1 MKLYSKKRKSP
12 IKILVILTLLAGFG
26 FAVSKQFFTKKANDI
41 IVAQIGEENIY
52 KSDIEK
58 KLKEVF
64 ANNKNPQFSF
74 EKLPDQVIELFS
86 REIYLDRKIVAEAK
100 RLGLDNSNDIKDAIE
115 NFKIS
120 TIRQSYV
127 ASLLKDSITDQKIVE
142 KFNEMNAQLEN
153 KIEYKYYQI
162 ILSDQTQAENVYKE
176 LKANKKPLKFSDG
189 AKKYSLDAQSSNN
202 GGEVDYKQES
212 SIQKDI
218 VENLKKLKKDEL
230 SKPFQSGENWYI
242 IKAGDLKKSKPLEF
256 ESTKEYVRHLIKVEE
271 VEKINGKFIK
281 DKKVKILL
289 KKDAEGSIKNPSE
302 ENKPLNN
309 SEEQNKNTEQ
319 NKNEETAQPEVQEQ
333 ETAKE
338 PESAQQ
344 PESTQQPEQQPV
356 VQEQQKL

>member
-12 IKILVILTLLAGFG
+12 IKILVIITLLAGFG
-26 FAVSKQFFTKKANDI
+26 FAVSKQFLTKKVNDI
-41 IVAQIGEENIY
+41 IVSQIGEENIY
-52 KSDIEK
+52 KSEIEK

-64 ANNKNPQFSF
+64 ANNKNSQFSF

-100 RLGLDNSNDIKDAIE
+100 RLGLDNSVEVKDAIE

-127 ASLLKDSITDQKIVE
+127 NNLLKDSITDQKIVE
-142 KFNEMNAQLEN
+142 KFNEMNTELEN

-162 ILSDQTQAENVYKE
+162 VLNDQSQAENIFKE
-176 LKANKKPLKFSDG
+176 LKAPKKPLKFNEG
-189 AKKYSLDAQSSNN
+189 ARKYSIDAQTSGN
-202 GGEVDYKQES
+202 GGEVDYKPES
-212 SIQKDI
+212 SIQKEI
-218 VENLKKLKKDEL
+218 IETLKSLKKEEF
-230 SKPFQSGENWYI
+230 SKPFQVGTQWYI
-242 IKAGDLKKSKPLEF
+242 VKAGDVKKSKPLEF
-256 ESTKEYVRHLIKVEE
+256 ESTKEYVRHLIKIDE

-281 DKKVKILL
+281 DLKVKILF
-289 KKDAEGSIKNPSE
+289 KKDVEGAVKKPTE

-333 ETAKE
+333 ESAKE
-338 PESAQQ
+338 PESI
-344 PESTQQPEQQPV
+344 QQPEQP
-356 VQEQQKL
+356 EQQKL